1 MSRNAVVVLLGFFVV
16 AGGLGGY
23 FWLDEP
29 DIAVSKSQET
39 PAQASENPPSRAV
52 AAQPTAQPE
61 PTPEPSEAR
70 AESAAVAQAM
80 PSDTT
85 EATPPQVA
93 TEAPKQIVVV
103 PRTIVAAAPS
113 PAPEAAAPQVV
124 TPQVATPQVVTP
136 QVATPQIAT
145 PQVVAAQPAAS
156 AGAVQQAAATPQA
169 LALPALTPG
178 TEAPSPTPP
187 SFDIVRVE
195 TNGEAVLAGRGPPNG
210 TVQIYDG
217 AVLLGEVRVS
227 SIGEWVFILVVPLAP
242 GSHELGLRAITVTG
256 QVILSVSVVVVLV
269 PQPQMIAEAPRAAS
283 GPVEQPVVA
292 TAPEET
298 SEAATS
304 DTPEVQLGALA
315 VLIPREGQA
324 ASRILQHPEPEGLR
338 DQELVLAAV
347 DYDES
352 GQVVVSGKAEPGAPI
367 IAYMDNQP
375 VGATRADDQ
384 GRWEIT
390 PDQPLAP
397 GLHSLRIDRVDE
409 GGRVT
414 ARVETPFA
422 RAAELPQGSTK
433 GLVIVQPGNSLWRIA
448 RRSYGRGMR
457 YTVIYQANQD
467 QIRDPD
473 LIYPGQIFKLP
484 NEG

>member
-1 MSRNAVVVLLGFFVV
+1 LSRTVAVVLLGLFVV

-23 FWLDEP
+23 FWLDGP
-29 DIAVSKSQET
+29 GTAVPNSQEAS
-39 PAQASENPPSRAV
+39 AQASENSAPQAEV
-52 AAQPTAQPE
+52 APTAAATAQPADQSTAQSTALSTAQSE
-61 PTPEPSEAR
+61 SILEPSVTA
-70 AESAAVAQAM
+70 
-80 PSDTT
+80 

-93 TEAPKQIVVV
+93 AEAPKQIVVV
-103 PRTIVAAAPS
+103 PRTAAAAAPS
-113 PAPEAAAPQVV
+113 PAPES
-124 TPQVATPQVVTP
+124 ATLQ
-136 QVATPQIAT
+136 A
-145 PQVVAAQPAAS
+145 
-156 AGAVQQAAATPQA
+156 AGAVQQAA
-169 LALPALTPG
+169 LTP
-178 TEAPSPTPP
+178 EIDAPSVKPP

-195 TNGEAVLAGRGPPNG
+195 PNGEAVLAGRGPPNG

-217 AVLLGEVRVS
+217 AVLLGEVTVS
-227 SIGEWVFILVVPLAP
+227 SIGEWVFILLVPLAP

-269 PQPQMIAEAPRAAS
+269 PQPQAIAEAPGSAEPS
-283 GPVEQPVVA
+283 VVA
-292 TAPEET
+292 TLSEE
-298 SEAATS
+298 SGKAATS
-304 DTPEVQLGALA
+304 GAPEVQLGALA
-315 VLIPREGQA
+315 VLVPREGQA
-324 ASRILQHPEPEGLR
+324 ASKILQQPDSEGLR
-338 DQELVLAAV
+338 DQDLVLGAV

-352 GQVVVSGKAEPGAPI
+352 GRVVVSGKAEPGAPV
-367 IAYMDNQP
+367 IAYMDNQA

-384 GRWEIT
+384 GRWEVT

-409 GGRVT
+409 GGQVT

-422 RAAELPQGSTK
+422 RAAELPQGSKK

-448 RRSYGRGMR
+448 RHSYGRGMR

-484 NEG
+484 TEG